1 MASKEHILTL
11 RRYILLS
18 FVLLFNMYVHASLTV
33 ESREVEMSN
42 DSLIIDS
49 LNYDSPI
56 LSPNTT
62 EEPYSPLDIYLP
74 PSPQSSALARYGE
87 YPVNMAAGL
96 PNISIPLYEIKIGE
110 FSLPISISYHASG
123 IKVDDVA
130 STVGLGWVLNAG
142 GMISRSV
149 LGTPDLRFFDPENH
163 YDKYKYYSYAN
174 VRQLFSDVRNNN
186 DIIFNEIFE
195 KGINSFYD
203 TESDRYIYNFGDKA
217 GVFRYSYTDSCY
229 FTLNGDP
236 ILVEATGGEE
246 SAITITNT
254 DGVRYIF
261 AEREKSGIANY
272 ESGEIPYITA
282 WYVTEI
288 DTPYGQLHF
297 TYSTETAHSNF
308 TTVSEMFSVGD
319 YITDMEQSQH
329 PGQRTVHFKQ
339 KTILRYDV
347 PILNSI
353 QWTGGSIVFSYAED
367 REDIATHRIT
377 SMKVYD
383 TQGVLKKT
391 VLFDCAYL
399 GTQPRNKRMLLSS
412 LSLSDEGTYSFS
424 YDNMSLPN
432 YMQDGMTEP
441 PFEQCYKDYWG
452 YYNGRPSRCY
462 VPKSLLDTERYGAWS
477 SSTGADRTPSS
488 LHSQAGM
495 LKSITYP
502 TGGTTAF
509 SYELNRRYYSGSL
522 ELLGGHRIKSI
533 TNYASDGTEIGSK
546 SYTYF
551 YPERTHTDMNLYMTY
566 TTSIC
571 NTYYDPDGMVRNLVV
586 HESNINHYLSD
597 PLLSPTSSMNSS
609 VYYGLVSEQHAD
621 GSITDN
627 FFDTYGVIHYI
638 APLSSITL
646 QQQGYYNSGMLIGE
660 VETDEDGHDLTTY
673 KNLRGQKVLERR
685 MPINNLSS
693 YKQDTHYVYNDLGQF
708 RYVISPEY
716 QFAGYKAKYAYEYRY
731 DERGRVVKKILP
743 GCEFIQYWYDDADR
757 MTFMQDATLRGKGLY
772 RYYLYDKFGRLC
784 VQGLCSDC
792 NRSSAVNA
800 VTYVAVGSGY
810 CGTGYSVANAS
821 RITNHTLEIVNYYDE
836 YDYLRLYPDKPL
848 LNRDNNVCVTGLM
861 TGEVNTTSNDETM
874 VKSLYYDAL
883 GRSTEMRMYG
893 LEGMFSTNT
902 TEYTFDSNIN
912 KSVETIFPNNS
923 ISDTLACTTIYNY
936 HSNSGLLTTKQLAIK
951 YGNTERMQ
959 QIQQFVYDDI
969 GRITSVGRGG
979 SAGLVSY
986 NYNLRGWQTDI
997 SGQGFEEHLYY
1008 TNGSGVPCYNGNISS
1023 LQWKAYGDE
1032 YMRGYK
1038 YTYDTWNRL
1047 TDAIYGE
1054 RNFDKHHNRYD
1065 ERVLEYSLNGNIRR
1079 LQRRGLKDDGQYGK
1093 IDNLSLSYDGNK
1105 LQTVHDDAA
1114 PVTSYESFDFK
1125 DGVSQE
1131 VEYTY
1136 NGAGALTSDSNK
1148 GISSI
1153 EYDNLNNPTEISFN
1167 NGNSTTYVYSP
1178 KGTKLQTR
1186 HSTIEYV
1193 PFISSEP
1200 GEELTTTIQREI
1212 ITTNRY
1218 VGNCIFNGNG
1228 TVTYVFDGGYAT
1240 IEAEGNTN
1248 IVFHYYTKD
1257 HLGSNRAVVNEN
1269 GNIEQVTHYYPFGGI
1284 YGDAST
1290 QQSLQPYKY
1299 NGKEFNKDFEL
1310 NLYDYGARWYDPI
1323 GSLAFTTMDPL
1334 CEDDCKVSPYAYCA
1348 NNPVNAIDPDGRKKH
1363 NWLKGGSN
1371 NYDINNF
1378 NDDTNIIN
1386 IWAHGLQ
1393 RVIDGDAFG
1402 IEVLVVKNDED
1413 NNKKYPFVRKI
1424 MDARDFSTVLND
1436 ASSEWRERTGEIT
1449 IVMHSCAT
1457 SVFIQTISKDPIFKD
1472 VVFIAPNNNVV
1483 VTSDSK
1489 KEYVKN
1495 VEIRNFVKKENG
1507 SNVRHKVIKRGL
1519 WYMIKNGNIVK
1530 KYDGR
1535 LTPGSRDFK
1544 Y

>member
-1 MASKEHILTL
+1 MTIITNSTDNTSILWGYGDLYPIMSIEGLSYQTLTSDQFIRNTILSARSSSSNSLFTSLRNAIRSKYGNSILMTSYTWLPLTGVTSIMPPNEYSTNFAYDNAGHLSSIYDFTGTKNTYHYQYINPYNSGTQNADNHILTKTFL
-11 RRYILLS
+11 NAQGSKFTTNTQYNDGIGRPYMYASNSQNTSGKYVYLLKQYDRKGRLGK
-18 FVLLFNMYVHASLTV
+18 VWLPIAIGTTC
-33 ESREVEMSN
+33 EE
-42 DSLIIDS
+42 IDS
-49 LNYDSPI
+49 
-56 LSPNTT
+56 
-62 EEPYSPLDIYLP
+62 
-74 PSPQSSALARYGE
+74 
-87 YPVNMAAGL
+87 
-96 PNISIPLYEIKIGE
+96 
-110 FSLPISISYHASG
+110 
-123 IKVDDVA
+123 
-130 STVGLGWVLNAG
+130 TV
-142 GMISRSV
+142 IEQTSRS
-149 LGTPDLRFFDPENH
+149 
-163 YDKYKYYSYAN
+163 YY
-174 VRQLFSDVRNNN
+174 N
-186 DIIFNEIFE
+186 DNYP
-195 KGINSFYD
+195 ND
-203 TESDRYIYNFGDKA
+203 TR
-217 GVFRYSYTDSCY
+217 
-229 FTLNGDP
+229 
-236 ILVEATGGEE
+236 
-246 SAITITNT
+246 
-254 DGVRYIF
+254 
-261 AEREKSGIANY
+261 
-272 ESGEIPYITA
+272 
-282 WYVTEI
+282 
-288 DTPYGQLHF
+288 
-297 TYSTETAHSNF
+297 
-308 TTVSEMFSVGD
+308 
-319 YITDMEQSQH
+319 
-329 PGQRTVHFKQ
+329 
-339 KTILRYDV
+339 
-347 PILNSI
+347 
-353 QWTGGSIVFSYAED
+353 
-367 REDIATHRIT
+367 
-377 SMKVYD
+377 
-383 TQGVLKKT
+383 
-391 VLFDCAYL
+391 
-399 GTQPRNKRMLLSS
+399 
-412 LSLSDEGTYSFS
+412 S
-424 YDNMSLPN
+424 YDALDRLIEEMPAGEDWQN
-432 YMQDGMTEP
+432 
-441 PFEQCYKDYWG
+441 
-452 YYNGRPSRCY
+452 NG
-462 VPKSLLDTERYGAWS
+462 KAT
-477 SSTGADRTPSS
+477 
-488 LHSQAGM
+488 
-495 LKSITYP
+495 
-502 TGGTTAF
+502 
-509 SYELNRRYYSGSL
+509 RR
-522 ELLGGHRIKSI
+522 
-533 TNYASDGTEIGSK
+533 A
-546 SYTYF
+546 YT
-551 YPERTHTDMNLYMTY
+551 
-566 TTSIC
+566 
-571 NTYYDPDGMVRNLVV
+571 
-586 HESNINHYLSD
+586 SN
-597 PLLSPTSSMNSS
+597 
-609 VYYGLVSEQHAD
+609 
-621 GSITDN
+621 
-627 FFDTYGVIHYI
+627 DTYGVIHYI

-693 YKQDTHYVYNDLGQF
+693 YKQDTHYVYNDLGQL

-936 HSNSGLLTTKQLAIK
+936 HPNSGLLTTKQLAIK